1 MSIQITDLSA
11 IQLTGD
17 DLSDFSPRLTSAQP
31 IYSPTAPGK
40 PACVLG
46 WRDRWCFNNAPA
58 QTLAISYWL
67 FASDEEALSAAAKG
81 RLRLSARTVLINGSH
96 ESIYLPQ
103 SKIEADSLLAD
114 RVWQGDGNF
123 LFVRRN
129 IAGLVAE
136 FGKQI
141 SPKTTLSIARRILE
155 KIHNELTPGG

>member
-17 DLSDFSPRLTSAQP
+17 DLSDFSP
-31 IYSPTAPGK
+31 TAPGK
-40 PACVLG
+40 PACALG
-46 WRDRWCFNNAPA
+46 WRDRWCFNNTPA

-67 FASDEEALSAAAKG
+67 FASDEEALSAATKG
-81 RLRLSARTVLINGSH
+81 RLQLSARTAIINGSR

-103 SKIEADSLLAD
+103 SKIEADSLLTD

-129 IAGLVAE
+129 VAE

-155 KIHNELTPGG
+155 KIHNELTPGS